1 MAETTKTAS
10 KSDAKKRVTVKIPL
24 AKGQN
29 AVQQEFI
36 SVNFKNYIIQR
47 GEEVEVP
54 EAVAEAIENADKAE
68 EYALKY
74 ANKMVLKES
83 K

>member
-1 MAETTKTAS
+1 MSKTIIIP
-10 KSDAKKRVTVKIPL
+10 KRFGYPTLDIVVNGKVYTVESNKEI
-24 AKGQN
+24 
-29 AVQQEFI
+29 V
-36 SVNFKNYIIQR
+36 
-47 GEEVEVP
+47 VEDH
-54 EAVAEAIENADKAE
+54 VAEAIENADKAE